1 MNQNSSS
8 LILKNNISN
17 HTEVTGK
24 DSVRYSY
31 NSKGLISSR
40 YAPSNVIVYNNNET
54 NIRKAIFINYFEY
67 NSNGD
72 LVNELDVRKSNS
84 DSTIVSQSKYI
95 YNLKNQL
102 IKKDN
107 ISNGTIVSQSKYMY
121 NLKNQLIKK
130 EQISFYA
137 NRDSKTNYFYFYEDT
152 ILKYEIKGDSTC
164 LNNDHS
170 KCSKTVY
177 FYDHNSQMIK
187 SNYYNEGQLIKSTL
201 ITYSGDTTFWY
212 DSNINSNSKR
222 FVYTI
227 SNNKNQI
234 IEVNFNNEQ
243 IEYYSFLKS
252 GLLANVR
259 TKYLASNSIT
269 NKRFIYNK
277 KRVVTHK

>member
-1 MNQNSSS
+1 MMNQNSSS

-17 HTEVTGK
+17 HTEITGK

-40 YAPSNVIVYNNNET
+40 YAPSNVIVHNNNET
-54 NIRKAIFINYFEY
+54 NIKKAIFINYFEY

-72 LVNELDVRKSNS
+72 LVSELDVRKSNS

-102 IKKDN
+102 IKK
-107 ISNGTIVSQSKYMY
+107 
-121 NLKNQLIKK
+121 
-130 EQISFYA
+130 EQISFG
-137 NRDSKTNYFYFYEDT
+137 DSKTNYFYFYEDT
-152 ILKYEIKGDSTC
+152 LLKYEIKGDSTC

-170 KCSKTVY
+170 KCSKTIY
-177 FYDHNSQMIK
+177 FYNSISQMIK
-187 SNYYNEGQLIKSTL
+187 SSNYKEDQLIESTL

-212 DSNINSNSKR
+212 DSNINSTLKT

-234 IEVNFNNEQ
+234 IEVNFNNKQ
-243 IEYYSFLKS
+243 IEYYSFFKN
-252 GLLANVR
+252 GLLANVK
-259 TKYLASNSIT
+259 TKYLTSNSIT
-269 NKRFIYNK
+269 KKRFIYNK

>member
-1 MNQNSSS
+1 MMNQNSSS

-17 HTEVTGK
+17 HTEITGK

-31 NSKGLISSR
+31 NSKGLIKSR
-40 YAPSNVIVYNNNET
+40 YAPSNVIVYNNNEM
-54 NIRKAIFINYFEY
+54 NVRKAIFINYFEY
-67 NSNGD
+67 NSNGN
-72 LVNELDVRKSNS
+72 LVNELNVRKSNS
-84 DSTIVSQSKYI
+84 DSTIVSQSKHI

-102 IKKDN
+102 IKEDN
-107 ISNGTIVSQSKYMY
+107 ISNGTT
-121 NLKNQLIKK
+121 
-130 EQISFYA
+130 
-137 NRDSKTNYFYFYEDT
+137 TNYFYFYEDT
-152 ILKYEIKGDSTC
+152 LLKHMIKGDSTC
-164 LNNDHS
+164 LNKDNS

-177 FYDHNSQMIK
+177 FYNHNSQMIK
-187 SNYYNEGQLIKSTL
+187 SSYYNEGQLIKSTL

-252 GLLANVR
+252 GLLANVK

-277 KRVVTHK
+277 KRVVTHR